1 MSNTL
6 ATMAGCGALLL
17 SLAASSADNAIL
29 RIAKTPPRPTLDAI
43 VLPPG
48 AEIMLVSGQTPDPLD
63 PKKIDGPDDFGDTRA
78 QTLNIFTKMKAL
90 LEKQGYS
97 MRDVVKLTVFV
108 TGDPRLGG
116 KGDFEGMNE
125 VYAKFFGTADNPNL
139 PARSA
144 LQVAGLGRAGYKV
157 EIEAIAAKMPAS
169 AK

>member
-1 MSNTL
+1 
-6 ATMAGCGALLL
+6 
-17 SLAASSADNAIL
+17 
-29 RIAKTPPRPTLDAI
+29 
-43 VLPPG
+43 
-48 AEIMLVSGQTPDPLD
+48 
-63 PKKIDGPDDFGDTRA
+63 
-78 QTLNIFTKMKAL
+78 MKAL